1 MGQPRALILRSLRS
15 KRLEGRGRSREQH
28 ADTNHKGRIMSW
40 REFWNGSHSIYVNA
54 RHRALHF
61 DLIGKDIVAL
71 IPSRDAQVL
80 DYGCGEAGSAEAVA
94 ARCGQL
100 YLYDTA
106 PSVRDKLRT
115 AYGQAANIHVLGDE
129 QLDILAEHSLDM
141 IVINSVIQYLS
152 HGEFETALRLCHRKL
167 KPTGKLIVGDVIPK
181 ESDAIADT
189 KALLGFAWKGGFLLA
204 AGWGLV
210 ATFFSDYRKLRSS
223 IGLTRYAP
231 QDVITLMAAN
241 GFEARRDRH
250 NIGHNQNRMLFVGT
264 PR

>member
-1 MGQPRALILRSLRS
+1 
-15 KRLEGRGRSREQH
+15 
-28 ADTNHKGRIMSW
+28 MSW
-40 REFWNGSHSIYVNA
+40 RDFWNGSHSIYVNA

-61 DLIGKDIVAL
+61 DMIGKDIVAL
-71 IPSRDAQVL
+71 IPSRDAHVL

-94 ARCGQL
+94 ARCGEL

-106 PSVRDKLRT
+106 STVRERLRLI
-115 AYGQAANIHVLGDE
+115 YGNVQNIHVLSDE
-129 QLDILAEHSLDM
+129 SMEVLAEHSLDM

-152 HGEFETALRLCHRKL
+152 HGEFESVLDICRRKL

-181 ESDAIADT
+181 ESDAVSDT
-189 KALLGFAWKGGFLLA
+189 KALLDFAFKGGFFIA
-204 AGWGLV
+204 ACWGLV

-231 QDVITLMAAN
+231 EDVLTLMAAH
-241 GFEARRDRH
+241 GFDGRRDPH

-264 PR
+264 PK